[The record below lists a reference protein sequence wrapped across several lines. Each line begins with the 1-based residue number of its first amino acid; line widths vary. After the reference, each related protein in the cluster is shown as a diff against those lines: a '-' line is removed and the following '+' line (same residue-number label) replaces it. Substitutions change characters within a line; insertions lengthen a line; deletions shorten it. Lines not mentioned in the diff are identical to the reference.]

1 MQVCRTLN
9 QTETFPDVYLIFD
22 ILLYI
27 SSYELIL
34 YAENW
39 IDIFGQSFFEVATA
53 MSTLCQR
60 SEF

>member
-1 MQVCRTLN
+1 MQGCRTLN
-9 QTETFPDVYLIFD
+9 QTETFPDVYLIFYY
-22 ILLYI
+22 IYI
-27 SSYELIL
+27 SSLYELIL

-39 IDIFGQSFFEVATA
+39 IDIFGQPFFEVATA

>member
-9 QTETFPDVYLIFD
+9 QTETFPDVYLI
-22 ILLYI
+22 LYHI

-39 IDIFGQSFFEVATA
+39 IDIFGKFFFEVATA

-60 SEF
+60 SES